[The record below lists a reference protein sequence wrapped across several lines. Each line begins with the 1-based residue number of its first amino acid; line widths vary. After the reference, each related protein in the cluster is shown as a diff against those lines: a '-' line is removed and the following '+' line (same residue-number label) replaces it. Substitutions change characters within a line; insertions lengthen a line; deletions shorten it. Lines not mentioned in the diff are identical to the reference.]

1 MIVKCNKIIS
11 FVTKEDLGDKSPW
24 LAKGNEYVILALDW
38 SNKGGIEAYIQTEH
52 YKEPRFISLNGFEF
66 ISQTI
71 PSSWVTKIQEL
82 GDEKIVTMLPAS
94 WSHDGFFEDVEN
106 QKLKA
111 IELFNK
117 EIEQIYRE
125 EGMI

>member
-11 FVTKEDLGDKSPW
+11 FVTKENLGDKSPW
-24 LAKGNEYVILALDW
+24 LVKGNEYVILALDW
-38 SNKGGIEAYIQTEH
+38 SSKGGIEAYIQTEH

-71 PSSWVTKIQEL
+71 PSSWVTKIQDL

-94 WSHDGFFEDVEN
+94 WSYISRRRHDLIFLSCHYF
-106 QKLKA
+106 KK
-111 IELFNK
+111 
-117 EIEQIYRE
+117 
-125 EGMI
+125 

>member
-11 FVTKEDLGDKSPW
+11 PVTKEDLGDKSLW
-24 LAKGNEYVILALDW
+24 LVKGNKYVILALDW
-38 SNKGGIEAYIQTEH
+38 SSKDGIEAYIQTEH

-66 ISQTI
+66 ISQMI
-71 PSSWVTKIQEL
+71 PSSWAIKIQEL
-82 GDEKIVTMLPAS
+82 GDEKIITMLPAS

-106 QKLKA
+106 QELKA

-117 EIEQIYRE
+117 EVEQIYRE
-125 EGMI
+125 ESII

>member
-11 FVTKEDLGDKSPW
+11 FVTKENLGDKSPW
-24 LAKGNEYVILALDW
+24 LVKGNEYVILALDW
-38 SNKGGIEAYIQTEH
+38 SSKGGIEAYIQTEH

-71 PSSWVTKIQEL
+71 PSSWVTKIQDL

-94 WSHDGFFEDVEN
+94 WSYDGFFEDVEN

-117 EIEQIYRE
+117 EVEQIYRE